1 MLSTRA
7 GSLGAIILVILM
19 VAGSTSGAQQETLKL
34 NGIIVPVEIIKD
46 RLGISHIYTETD
58 EDLGVAVEM
67 FWAAASNEE
76 LAIAIDAI
84 LATEPELNDILM
96 VLREGRPYA
105 ADVPTGRQLLSRQNL
120 DGVEHEYVL
129 HVPDSYDPATRYPV
143 RIYLHGGVMRPKR
156 SDGNWWPNDFVLARD
171 DALVVF
177 PASWEGS
184 VWWETSQIEN
194 LAGLLIDLRRLYNLD
209 ENRAYLLGI
218 SDGASATYYH
228 AFKATTPWAGFLS
241 FNGHPVVLANPTT
254 DVDGEMH
261 VTNLRNKPF
270 FVINGTYDH
279 LYPAASVE
287 RYVRL
292 FLEVGVSVDFRPQM
306 DAGHD
311 MSWWSS
317 QSENIDSFVQETPR
331 HPLPDR
337 LTWETETTE
346 MFNRAHWLRIDE
358 LGAVEGETDLNDY
371 NQVASASRRV
381 PLGINMLGELQDR
394 PGLRVFDVNPLSI
407 AGMSGIETNDI
418 IVEINGIQIPGV
430 AAFRNALIGFL
441 PGNSFPVSVERS
453 GVRVDLFLEY
463 PADTVDGSRPA
474 FPQRQPSGRVELE
487 RHGNLVVASTE
498 GVRKFTLLL
507 SPEQFDFS
515 QPITVVTNGAP
526 SFEGMMSPNV
536 KTLLRWAAI
545 DQDRSLLF
553 TAELPIEVTPP

>member
-1 MLSTRA
+1 MTQRL
-7 GSLGAIILVILM
+7 LPLV
-19 VAGSTSGAQQETLKL
+19 
-34 NGIIVPVEIIKD
+34 
-46 RLGISHIYTETD
+46 
-58 EDLGVAVEM
+58 GVALVTAASTGLDVRAASDEELDAAVET
-67 FWAAASNEE
+67 FWAATSDEQ
-76 LAIAIDAI
+76 LSTAIDAV
-84 LATEPELNDILM
+84 LATEPALDEVLT

-105 ADVPTGRQLLSRQNL
+105 ADVPTGRQLLSRRNR
-120 DGVEHEYVL
+120 DGVEHAYVL
-129 HVPDSYDPATRYPV
+129 HVPDSYDPTTRYPV
-143 RIYLHGGVMRPKR
+143 RVYLHGGVRRPKR
-156 SDGNWWPNDFVLARD
+156 TDGNWWPNDLVLARD

-184 VWWETSQIEN
+184 VWWQTSQIEN
-194 LAGLLIDLRRLYNLD
+194 LAGLLTDLRRLYNID

-218 SDGASATYYH
+218 SDGATAAYYH
-228 AFKATTPWAGFLS
+228 AFKATTPWAGFLP

-270 FVINGTYDH
+270 FVINGARDR

-292 FLEVGVSVDFRPQM
+292 FLEAGVSVDFRPQM

-311 MSWWSS
+311 MSWWSR
-317 QSENIDSFVQETPR
+317 QSANIDSFVRETPR

-358 LGAVEGETDLNDY
+358 LGAVEGETDLDDY
-371 NQVASASRRV
+371 NRVAPQRRRA
-381 PLGINMLGELQDR
+381 PLGINMLGELQNR
-394 PGLRVFDVNPLSI
+394 PGLRIFDVGPGSI
-407 AGMSGIETNDI
+407 AEMSGIEPNDI
-418 IVEINGIQIPGV
+418 ILEIGGTQTPSV
-430 AAFRNALIGFL
+430 AAFRDAIVGFSPGDSL
-441 PGNSFPVSVERS
+441 PMAVERS
-453 GVRVDLFLEY
+453 GVRIDLLLEY
-463 PADTVDGSRPA
+463 PADPTAAGRPA
-474 FPQRQPSGRVELE
+474 FLQRQPSGRVELE
-487 RHGNLVVASTE
+487 RRGNSVAASTE

-515 QPITVVTNGAP
+515 QPITVVTNGVT
-526 SFEGMMSPNV
+526 SFEGVMTPDV

-553 TAELPIEVTPP
+553 TAELPIEVTQP